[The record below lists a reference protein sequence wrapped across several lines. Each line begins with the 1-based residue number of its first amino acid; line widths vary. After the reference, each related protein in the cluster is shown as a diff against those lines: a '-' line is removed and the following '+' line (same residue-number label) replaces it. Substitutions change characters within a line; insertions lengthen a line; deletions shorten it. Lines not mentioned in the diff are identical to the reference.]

1 MKKIIS
7 LRKTDAQRVF
17 VCTFFFVSIVVSI
30 FSGCFVISNH
40 YTKVA
45 PGVWRAVLQL
55 TPSQVTPN
63 KKGAP
68 LPEKMNL
75 KFDEATSGELPFTMN
90 IEYINDTTVTATII
104 NGDEKI
110 KCEAEDIKIGHNRAN
125 GQDTIRID
133 FPVYGTF
140 IRAVYRER
148 VMEGEWV
155 KPASNSS
162 IPFIAHQGDDHRFTT
177 LAKAAL
183 QDISGKW
190 ATVFFGKDSSKYNA
204 IGEFVQKG
212 NILNGTFRTE
222 TGDYR
227 YLSGEV
233 QGDKI
238 YLSCF
243 DGSHAFL
250 FEGKINVDG
259 TIFGFFRS
267 SMNEPEYWEAKRDAN
282 FQLRDANAI
291 SGSKVGNAPINFS
304 YNDAKGKKI
313 ALSDYGKKVKIVQ
326 IMGTWCPNCRD
337 ETNFLTNYLKNNK
350 SDNLAIIAL
359 AFERN
364 KEIATTQLETYKKKM
379 NVPYDILLAGTT
391 TNKDSTSKALP
402 FLNDFE
408 GYPTMIFL
416 DKNNVIR
423 RVHTGFDGPATSRY
437 AGFEKEFDEFTK
449 SLIKE

>member
-1 MKKIIS
+1 MRKFISFRKIN
-7 LRKTDAQRVF
+7 TPVVF
-17 VCTFFFVSIVVSI
+17 IFTFFLASLFAY
-30 FSGCFVISNH
+30 SGCFVIQNH

-45 PGVWRAVLQL
+45 PGLWRAVLQL

-75 KFDEATSGELPFTMN
+75 KFDEATSGELPFLLD
-90 IEYINDTTVTATII
+90 IEYVSDTTLTVTII

-110 KCEAEDIKIGHNRAN
+110 KSDPEDIKIGHNRAN

-177 LAKAAL
+177 LAKAPM

-190 ATVFFGKDSSKYNA
+190 ATVFSANDSSKYNA

-212 NILNGTFRTE
+212 NVLNGTFRTE

-227 YLSGEV
+227 FLSGEV

-243 DGSHAFL
+243 DGAHAFL
-250 FEGKINVDG
+250 FEGKMNNDG

-267 SMNEPEYWEAKRDAN
+267 SKSEPEYWEAKRDAN
-282 FQLRDANAI
+282 FQLRDPNAI
-291 SGSKVGNAPINFS
+291 SGSKVGTAPINFS
-304 YNDAKGKKI
+304 FNDAQGKKI
-313 ALSDYGKKVKIVQ
+313 ALTDFGKKVKIVQ

-337 ETNFLTNYLKNNK
+337 ETNFLTQYLKNNK
-350 SDNLAIIAL
+350 NDNLAVIAL

-364 KEIATTQLETYKKKM
+364 KEIAVVQLQTYKKRM
-379 NVPYDILLAGTT
+379 GVPYDILLAGTT
-391 TNKDSTSKALP
+391 TNKDSTTKALP
-402 FLNDFE
+402 FLTE
-408 GYPTMIFL
+408 IVGYPTMIFL

-423 RVHTGFDGPATSRY
+423 RVHTGFDGPATGRY
-437 AGFEKEFDEFTK
+437 ADFEKEFDEFTK
-449 SLIKE
+449 KLLKE

>member
-1 MKKIIS
+1 MRKLISSYKID
-7 LRKTDAQRVF
+7 KHVVF
-17 VCTFFFVSIVVSI
+17 FCAFFLIFTST

-45 PGVWRAVLQL
+45 PGLWRAVLQL

-75 KFDEATSGELPFTMN
+75 KFDEATSGELPFSLDF
-90 IEYINDTTVTATII
+90 EYINDTTVTVTII

-110 KCEAEDIKIGHNRAN
+110 KSDPEDIKIGHNRAN

-155 KPASNSS
+155 KPASNTS
-162 IPFIAHQGDDHRFTT
+162 IPFIAHQGDNHRFTT
-177 LAKAAL
+177 LAKAPM

-190 ATVFFGKDSSKYNA
+190 ATVFFSNDSSKYNA
-204 IGEFVQKG
+204 VGEFVQKG

-227 YLSGEV
+227 FLSGEV

-250 FEGKINVDG
+250 FEGKMNSDG
-259 TIFGFFRS
+259 TIFGFYRS
-267 SMNEPEYWEAKRDAN
+267 SKNEPEYWEAKRDAN

-291 SGSKVGNAPINFS
+291 SGSKVGSTPVNFS
-304 YNDAKGKKI
+304 FNDTEGKKVALTDFGKKI
-313 ALSDYGKKVKIVQ
+313 KIVQ

-350 SDNLAIIAL
+350 NDNLAIIAL

-364 KEIATTQLETYKKKM
+364 KEIAKVQLETYKKKM
-379 NVPYDILLAGTT
+379 NVPYNILLAGTT

-402 FLNDFE
+402 FLTDVV
-408 GYPTMIFL
+408 GYPTMIFF

-437 AGFEKEFDEFTK
+437 TDFEKEFDEFTK
-449 SLIKE
+449 KLLKE